1 MARGHS
7 RMSLSDDERKRI
19 KEIQEKKMPYNLN
32 SRNER
37 LVIRGFTG
45 RKLRFKL
52 SPFLFLV
59 YHKPEVVASPPPSPP
74 PPPPPSP
81 PLSSHPSVTIAS
93 PPPTDSLRISARI
106 AFSLRQRAS
115 FYSPSSPTP
124 FQLYSRLAEV
134 SL

>member
-1 MARGHS
+1 MARGRS

-19 KEIQEKKMPYNLN
+19 KEIQESVAKLK
-32 SRNER
+32 R

-59 YHKPEVVASPPPSPP
+59 YRKPEVVAPP
-74 PPPPPSP
+74 PPPPPS
-81 PLSSHPSVTIAS
+81 SHPPS
-93 PPPTDSLRISARI
+93 PSLHHH
-106 AFSLRQRAS
+106 RQRAS